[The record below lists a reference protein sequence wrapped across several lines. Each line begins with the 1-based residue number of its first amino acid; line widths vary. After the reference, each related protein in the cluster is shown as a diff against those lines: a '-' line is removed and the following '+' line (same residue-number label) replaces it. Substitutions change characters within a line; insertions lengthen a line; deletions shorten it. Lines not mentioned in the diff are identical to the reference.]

1 MKIMMNLQK
10 KNISVDEHNNVACL
24 QSTSPHLQI
33 PLPGLHV
40 QPQDQRDQL
49 SVLQQQDNTNK
60 QHLTLLRYV
69 ESNNVQ

>member
-1 MKIMMNLQK
+1 MNTTTLPAYKVLLHIQ
-10 KNISVDEHNNVACL
+10 N
-24 QSTSPHLQI
+24 
-33 PLPGLHV
+33 PLPGLQL

-60 QHLTLLRYV
+60 QHLTLLGYV